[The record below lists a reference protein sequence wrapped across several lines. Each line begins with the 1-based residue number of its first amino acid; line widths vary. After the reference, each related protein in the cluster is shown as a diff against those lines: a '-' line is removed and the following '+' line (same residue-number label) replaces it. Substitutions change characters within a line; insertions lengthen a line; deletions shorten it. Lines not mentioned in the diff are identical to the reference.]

1 MNFDL
6 GWKGRSSFS
15 SYLQMLKE
23 VVLKKQKFMQ
33 NFSRFTLGSRTSIV
47 IGSQRFVVT
56 TWVVDYLA
64 RNIGSILAAS
74 PKKEFL

>member
-56 TWVVDYLA
+56 T
-64 RNIGSILAAS
+64 
-74 PKKEFL
+74 